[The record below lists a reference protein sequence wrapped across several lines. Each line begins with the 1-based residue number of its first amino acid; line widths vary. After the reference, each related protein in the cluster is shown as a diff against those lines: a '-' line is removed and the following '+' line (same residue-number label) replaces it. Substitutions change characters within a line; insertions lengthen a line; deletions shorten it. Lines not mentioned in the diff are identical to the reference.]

1 METPTKEIQAVA
13 WMLEIPVEAIAEVR
27 AVPSHENSD
36 PSHYEIVLRQRISS
50 TFALRDLVA
59 TWEAFGKV
67 EAFLRDLPMHLPD
80 GVRIRVREL
89 KEEMEGQRRL
99 LSIRHDDPT
108 TSRQA

>member
-1 METPTKEIQAVA
+1 MEIPSREIQAVA

-27 AVPSHENSD
+27 AVPRHDCSD
-36 PSHYEIVLRQRISS
+36 PSHYEVVLTQRISS

-67 EAFLRDLPMHLPD
+67 EALLGDFPKHLPE
-80 GVRIRVREL
+80 GVRIRIREL

-99 LSIRHDDPT
+99 LSIRHDDPA
-108 TSRQA
+108 TSR